1 MNTPAHLL
9 LGAAVYARPS
19 SPKVNIAA
27 LFGALLPDLSLYL
40 LVAWNVYVL
49 GVDPNVVF
57 GSYYFS
63 ESWQQI
69 FAVDNSFILWG
80 GAFGLALWSKRSW
93 IIAFSGSGLMHVVT
107 DFLLHNDDARRHL
120 WPLSDWVFHSPVS
133 YWDHNHYGNVFGP
146 IEVLLC
152 VTLIVVLW
160 RRFHTHWVRGLL
172 LVAGAMQVM
181 PFVVFFLI
189 LSKGA

>member
-1 MNTPAHLL
+1 MHTPAHLL

-49 GVDPNVVF
+49 GIDPNVVF
-57 GSYYFS
+57 GSYYLS

-80 GAFGLALWSKRSW
+80 GVFGLALWSKRSW

-133 YWDHNHYGNVFGP
+133 YWDHNHYGNVFRP

-152 VTLIVVLW
+152 VTLIAVLW

-181 PFVVFFLI
+181 PFVVFVLI